1 MDNLQDPLS
10 FLNDRQKSA
19 VLHTE
24 GPVLIFAGAGSG
36 KTRVITSRVAYLIR
50 EKGVKPWNIM
60 AITFTNKAAKEMR
73 ERVDRMVG
81 MGSDAVWVATFH
93 SSCVR
98 FLRRNP
104 EAVGYERNFT
114 IYDADDSR
122 RLMKQVIDGMS
133 RLPNNFKPRSV
144 SGAVSR
150 AKNDFMS
157 PDDLEAEKGYDLY
170 WRSVAEAYR
179 EYQKRLRA
187 NNAMDFDDLLLNSVK
202 LLSENP
208 EILENWQE
216 RFRYIMVDEYQ
227 DVNAVQFELV
237 KLLASKY
244 RNLCVVGD
252 DDQSIYRFRGADI
265 KNILG
270 FEKSFP
276 DAYVVKLEQNYRSTQ
291 TILDAANAVIKNNDS
306 RRDKK
311 LWTDKG
317 EGEKIRYREFYSG
330 YEEAGYVVD
339 DIDSKYRKG
348 RSLNDFAILYRI
360 NAQSRYFE
368 DRLVEEGIPYSLV
381 GGVSFYARR
390 EVKDILAYLRL
401 VESPQDDISV
411 SRILNV
417 PKRGIG
423 KTTENRVTAYA
434 LQHEISLYEALLR
447 INEVPDV
454 SAAAAKKI
462 RAFTDMTEKW
472 RASLPEKGLA
482 DITRMILE
490 DTDYENQIE
499 AQSDE
504 EEEERLENLA
514 ELMSKIESFQMNGEE
529 ADLSAFL
536 EEVSLMTDLDQV
548 EEGTPRVLLMTVH
561 SAKGLEFP
569 SVYLTGLE
577 DGIFPGQQNI
587 NSFDPSDMEEERR
600 LMYVGI
606 TRAMDDLTLTHAK
619 TKLLHGEYQSFPVSR
634 FVKEIPK
641 ELLDMDEPGGSSGG
655 YLSGRNSIP
664 ERSARTYRG
673 AISGRTVSGDIGDG
687 FHGSGMSEITSA
699 KAATGK
705 PKKSPGKPYSSLIER
720 PPAAGAVRYTVGD
733 RVKHLLF
740 GEGTVKEMNPGPR
753 DTVVTVDFDTAGTKV
768 MYAGFAKLEK
778 L

>member
-133 RLPNNFKPRSV
+133 AVPNNFKPRSV

-237 KLLASKY
+237 
-244 RNLCVVGD
+244 
-252 DDQSIYRFRGADI
+252 
-265 KNILG
+265 
-270 FEKSFP
+270 
-276 DAYVVKLEQNYRSTQ
+276 
-291 TILDAANAVIKNNDS
+291 
-306 RRDKK
+306 
-311 LWTDKG
+311 
-317 EGEKIRYREFYSG
+317 
-330 YEEAGYVVD
+330 
-339 DIDSKYRKG
+339 
-348 RSLNDFAILYRI
+348 
-360 NAQSRYFE
+360 
-368 DRLVEEGIPYSLV
+368 
-381 GGVSFYARR
+381 
-390 EVKDILAYLRL
+390 
-401 VESPQDDISV
+401 
-411 SRILNV
+411 
-417 PKRGIG
+417 
-423 KTTENRVTAYA
+423 
-434 LQHEISLYEALLR
+434 
-447 INEVPDV
+447 
-454 SAAAAKKI
+454 
-462 RAFTDMTEKW
+462 
-472 RASLPEKGLA
+472 
-482 DITRMILE
+482 
-490 DTDYENQIE
+490 
-499 AQSDE
+499 
-504 EEEERLENLA
+504 
-514 ELMSKIESFQMNGEE
+514 
-529 ADLSAFL
+529 
-536 EEVSLMTDLDQV
+536 
-548 EEGTPRVLLMTVH
+548 
-561 SAKGLEFP
+561 
-569 SVYLTGLE
+569 
-577 DGIFPGQQNI
+577 
-587 NSFDPSDMEEERR
+587 
-600 LMYVGI
+600 
-606 TRAMDDLTLTHAK
+606 
-619 TKLLHGEYQSFPVSR
+619 
-634 FVKEIPK
+634 
-641 ELLDMDEPGGSSGG
+641 
-655 YLSGRNSIP
+655 
-664 ERSARTYRG
+664 
-673 AISGRTVSGDIGDG
+673 
-687 FHGSGMSEITSA
+687 
-699 KAATGK
+699 
-705 PKKSPGKPYSSLIER
+705 
-720 PPAAGAVRYTVGD
+720 
-733 RVKHLLF
+733 
-740 GEGTVKEMNPGPR
+740 
-753 DTVVTVDFDTAGTKV
+753 
-768 MYAGFAKLEK
+768 
-778 L
+778 